1 VSDDLAVSQFETRPV
16 DPRDAAWELSHP
28 AYRVLFWRQLGDGAW
43 ASREFEVT
51 TTDVR
56 AVLRWADGERV
67 GDEDYQV
74 FAVVLRDSVVG
85 MVRLVGDDPTRT

>member
-1 VSDDLAVSQFETRPV
+1 
-16 DPRDAAWELSHP
+16 
-28 AYRVLFWRQLGDGAW
+28 
-43 ASREFEVT
+43 
-51 TTDVR
+51 
-56 AVLRWADGERV
+56 VLRWADGERV